1 AKEPVDDKRNITT
14 DPTEEAEV
22 EGSEKFDISRGHEA
36 VQAAGKGNFE
46 ENTKCETKNG
56 KGPGLQ

>member
-1 AKEPVDDKRNITT
+1 MDDKRNIAT
-14 DPTEEAEV
+14 DQTEEAEV
-22 EGSEKFDISRGHEA
+22 EGSEKFDISRRDET

>member
-1 AKEPVDDKRNITT
+1 MDDKRNIAT
-14 DPTEEAEV
+14 DQTEEEEV

-36 VQAAGKGNFE
+36 VQAAGEGNLE
-46 ENTKCETKNG
+46 ENTKRETKNG

>member
-1 AKEPVDDKRNITT
+1 MDDERNIAT
-14 DPTEEAEV
+14 DQTEEEEV

-36 VQAAGKGNFE
+36 VQAAGERNLE
-46 ENTKCETKNG
+46 ENTKRETKNG